1 MSIARVNHFVGKA
14 DKIEELHEFLSDACY
29 EIRNAPGN
37 LSADLLQKE
46 DAPHDFLVIE
56 RWINKEAH
64 ASSARAIPAD
74 KLQKA
79 KELLAKEPDGSFY
92 NDFNLEL
99 SEQDYL

>member
-1 MSIARVNHFVGKA
+1 MSIARVNHFVAKA
-14 DKIEELHEFLSDACY
+14 DKTEELHEFLSEVCY

-46 DAPHDFLVIE
+46 DSPNDFLVIE
-56 RWINKEAH
+56 RWTNKEAH
-64 ASSARAIPAD
+64 ASSARAIPED
-74 KLQKA
+74 KMRHAQ
-79 KELLAKEPDGSFY
+79 ELLSEDPSGSFY